1 MFVCMCATFK
11 MFYKPFLFCWVQQ
24 TLHFSA
30 AFIQM
35 LWNSFRT
42 ELRSRSNVCLFTVSL
57 SLLASYK
64 RSCFVFFFFNFTN
77 NLVKKNHTTLLFHF
91 SSSSN
96 PHSQG
101 EANFTHFGSL
111 TKYRPQMKV
120 QVHGN
125 TIWKFNEASDFPK
138 VLPLYTAQIN
148 CEALFL
154 FATAFNVRLSFQI
167 LSCTGSLV
175 SFSA

>member
-1 MFVCMCATFK
+1 MLHLKCFINRFFSAEFSKCYISVQPLFK
-11 MFYKPFLFCWVQQ
+11 CCEIHSGQNYGLAVTSVSSLFLFLYWPHTNDPVLGFFLQLHQQ
-24 TLHFSA
+24 PG
-30 AFIQM
+30 
-35 LWNSFRT
+35 
-42 ELRSRSNVCLFTVSL
+42 
-57 SLLASYK
+57 
-64 RSCFVFFFFNFTN
+64 
-77 NLVKKNHTTLLFHF
+77 KKYHTTLLFHF